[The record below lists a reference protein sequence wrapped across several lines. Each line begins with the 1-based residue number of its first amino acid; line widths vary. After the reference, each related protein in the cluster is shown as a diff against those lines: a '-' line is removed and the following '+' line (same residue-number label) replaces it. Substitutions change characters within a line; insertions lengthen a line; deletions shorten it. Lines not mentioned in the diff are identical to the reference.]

1 MGIGRMTDQQTPNG
15 EPPADTEQEER
26 SPGMIARAAGVSQ
39 IGSFVILVC
48 GILYFAQSLLLPV
61 TLAFLF
67 ALVLSPVIRVF
78 KRRGIPEGITASLLV
93 VMVAAGVGFGTYSL
107 SGPVTRWIEDA
118 PQIGWELRRKL
129 ATLSESAEK
138 VQRAQKQIE
147 EATEQDTEP
156 GVDKVVVKEPGLLSR
171 AAQGA
176 PEVLAGAALT
186 FVLLLFLLAS
196 GDMFYEKLVRALPT
210 LKNKKMGLRIARDI
224 EREISRYLFTI
235 SFINLGLGVVI
246 GAGLYAIGMPNP
258 VLWGV
263 VATLLNFVPYVGALV
278 GIGTVGVVAL
288 VSLPTLGHA
297 ALAPAFYMI
306 CTTIE
311 GQFVTPAMV
320 GRRLQINAV
329 AVFLAIAFW
338 GWLWG
343 FFGIFMAVP
352 LLIIVKTFS
361 RHIDGL
367 GGLEEFLAARQS
379 GTTIR
384 QVTDEEEE
392 ERGK

>member
-1 MGIGRMTDQQTPNG
+1 MTDEHTSDRELPSG
-15 EPPADTEQEER
+15 A
-26 SPGMIARAAGVSQ
+26 SPENRGSGLVERAAELSQ
-39 IGSFVILVC
+39 IGSFLILVC

-67 ALVLSPVIRVF
+67 ALVLSPVIRAF
-78 KRRGIPEGITASLLV
+78 KRRGVPEGITAFLLV
-93 VMVAAGVGFGTYSL
+93 VMVATGVGFGTYSL

-129 ATLSESAEK
+129 AVLSESAEK
-138 VQRAQKQIE
+138 VQEAQKQIE

-176 PEVLAGAALT
+176 PEVAAGAALT

-235 SFINLGLGVVI
+235 SVINFCLGVVI
-246 GAGLYAIGMPNP
+246 AGGLYAIGMPNP
-258 VLWGV
+258 ILWGV

-278 GIGTVGVVAL
+278 GIATVGIVAL

-297 ALAPAFYMI
+297 VLAPIFYLL

-352 LLIIVKTFS
+352 LLIVVKTFS
-361 RHIDGL
+361 RHVEGL

-379 GTTIR
+379 GTTM
-384 QVTDEEEE
+384 QHLTDDSADG
-392 ERGK
+392 RGN

>member
-384 QVTDEEEE
+384 QVTDEEEGE
-392 ERGK
+392 SGK